1 MSGGLVETELGGSRF
16 TFFNKVFGCQMNVS
30 DCDDIAARLSAHG
43 GQEVDNPF
51 AADLVLVN
59 TCTVRQKAEEK
70 AYSYFGQLKH
80 AGQVSGRRPFIVGM
94 GCVVPKN
101 RQHIAEKFPHVD
113 LLVNYSD
120 PDVVLNE
127 LVEHF
132 TPLTNHA
139 FADGFTPLADP
150 NRCQQSFV
158 TAIRGC
164 NHRCS
169 FCIVPWAR
177 GPQRDVPLEQIVVEA
192 QAHERSGAPD
202 VCILGQSV
210 MAYGK
215 TSGDGSQR
223 FSEMIEAVLENTS
236 FRWVGFLT
244 SLACDLT
251 EDICERVIA
260 HPRVTP
266 LLHLP
271 LQSGSDKVLSE
282 MRRQHDMTRYRR
294 LVAKAREVRPDLYLT
309 TDLLVGFPTE
319 TDADFE
325 QTLEAATEIGFDDA
339 FMFAYSERPGTH
351 SARVYHDTDL
361 PREVKI
367 GRLSRLI
374 AQQRQQSAERSR
386 RYIGQELEAIVEQ
399 REAGGGVART
409 AFNKPVKLAACHTP
423 VGQFIKVKITDVKVS
438 SFIGEELSGFDIVDA
453 ARQAQVAQVGLAAAA

>member
-1 MSGGLVETELGGSRF
+1 MHAAHHEPGQAKF

-43 GQEVDNPF
+43 GQPVDNPF
-51 AADLVLVN
+51 GADLVLVN

-80 AGQVSGRRPFIVGM
+80 AGRMQGRDPFIVAM

-120 PDVVLNE
+120 PDVVFSE
-127 LVEHF
+127 LLERF
-132 TPLTNHA
+132 PPLA
-139 FADGFTPLADP
+139 DQALADGFTPLADP
-150 NRCQQSFV
+150 SRCQQSFV

-177 GPQRDVPLEQIVVEA
+177 GPQRDVPLEQIVAEA
-192 QAHERSGAPD
+192 QAHEAAGAPD
-202 VCILGQSV
+202 VVILGQSV

-223 FSEMIEAVLENTS
+223 FTEMMEAVLNNTG

-251 EDICERVIA
+251 EEICERVIA

-282 MRRQHDMTRYRR
+282 MRRQHDMERYRR

-319 TDADFE
+319 TEEDFE
-325 QTLEAATEIGFDDA
+325 QTLAAAAEIGFDDA

-351 SARVYHDTDL
+351 SARVYGAQDL

-367 GRLSRLI
+367 RRLSLLI
-374 AQQRQQSAERSR
+374 EQQRRQSAERSQ
-386 RYIGQELEAIVEQ
+386 RYVGQELEVIVEQ
-399 REAGGGVART
+399 VAEDAVIART
-409 AFNKPVKLAACHTP
+409 AFNKPVRLASCVTP
-423 VGQFIKVKITDVKVS
+423 VGGFTRAKIDAVKVS
-438 SFIGEELSGFDIVDA
+438 SFIGTEVSGFDIVDA
-453 ARQAQVAQVGLAAAA
+453 ARRASFGAPAIAG